1 MEPKRPTKR
10 LVILK
15 SINYTN
21 YKKDTTINSEDIN
34 DNEDEDYLGSD
45 DANGIP

>member
-1 MEPKRPTKR
+1 MKLKRPTKR

-15 SINYTN
+15 SINYTK
-21 YKKDTTINSEDIN
+21 YREDATINSKDIN